1 MVIVAKVI
9 IDNISIELWWS
20 TKLWCERVKMCVY
33 ISFFKPVR
41 TQVDWGRSDKKT
53 ICQHCWWEVPKWW
66 KLRTIFLSYTELSHM
81 CMCNSKI
88 WLLIWMVKWV
98 RWDELMLHSLLVKMK
113 KDRSPLFHS
122 KRGHKWR
129 KNKTGNAN
137 QSKKKHLKTY
147 TWKWTCEGR
156 GGKQINLTRKGDRE
170 NCKYTHMLMR
180 VCKQKRG
187 KPKNEVR
194 K

>member
-1 MVIVAKVI
+1 MMVNQTVMWTCENVCVDFFFYTSQNSSWLGPAWQKNNLPALLMRSSQMMEIA
-9 IDNISIELWWS
+9 DN
-20 TKLWCERVKMCVY
+20 
-33 ISFFKPVR
+33 
-41 TQVDWGRSDKKT
+41 
-53 ICQHCWWEVPKWW
+53 
-66 KLRTIFLSYTELSHM
+66 FLSYTELSHM

-88 WLLIWMVKWV
+88 WLLIQMVKWV
-98 RWDELMLHSLLVKMK
+98 RWDELMLRSLLVKMK
-113 KDRSPLFHS
+113 KDRSHCFIQ
-122 KRGHKWR
+122 KEDT
-129 KNKTGNAN
+129 NEEKTKQAMKTNP
-137 QSKKKHLKTY
+137 KKHLKTY